1 MAIDKKFINQFANVT
16 QKAALASSYFIGK
29 KNKIAADK
37 AAVDSMRV
45 ELNKIKMTVIRVKCT
60 SSEYSFWAATNT

>member
-29 KNKIAADK
+29 KDKIAADK
-37 AAVDSMRV
+37 AAVDAMRI
-45 ELNKIKMTVIRVKCT
+45 ELNKI
-60 SSEYSFWAATNT
+60 